1 MTQPSSGIFLSAV
14 LDRPVISPSGRVIG
28 ALWDVAMGPGDL
40 LPVVPHLLVRKGG
53 GVRRIP
59 WADIALFNPVVVSL
73 RGEPEDLAAVPGQDF
88 SRPRFAAN
96 ASPLEPPPGP
106 WRTR

>member
-28 ALWDVAMGPGDL
+28 ALWDVAMSPGDL

-53 GVRRIP
+53 GGG
-59 WADIALFNPVVVSL
+59 AY
-73 RGEPEDLAAVPGQDF
+73 
-88 SRPRFAAN
+88 
-96 ASPLEPPPGP
+96 PGP
-106 WRTR
+106 TSPCSARHPSLTFPDHQQSTRFRHGTVA